1 MSRKFDPA
9 HFSKLE
15 AEIQKLISSYS
26 TKREE
31 LLEKLMAECP
41 KDNEIYQDFLINLCT
56 MDIIQHLRKPWS
68 RRMEK
73 SEVQFIHTSVI
84 NYLKTNHK
92 IMPAVQPDPGGE
104 ERSS

>member
-9 HFSKLE
+9 HFTKLE
-15 AEIQKLISSYS
+15 VEIQKLIPGYS
-26 TKREE
+26 AKREE

-41 KDNEIYQDFLINLCT
+41 KDNEIYQGFLINLCV

-73 SEVQFIHTSVI
+73 SEVQFIHTSVM
-84 NYLKTNHK
+84 NYLKTNLK
-92 IMPAVQPDPGGE
+92 ILSSPGVDPGQ
-104 ERSS
+104 